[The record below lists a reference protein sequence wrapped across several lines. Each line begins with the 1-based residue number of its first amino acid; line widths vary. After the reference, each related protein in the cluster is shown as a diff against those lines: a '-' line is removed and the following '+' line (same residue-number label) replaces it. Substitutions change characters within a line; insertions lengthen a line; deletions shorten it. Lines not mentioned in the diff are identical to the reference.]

1 MIQHRQS
8 FITLILCTAVLL
20 LSPFLLKKW
29 NNPYN
34 SVIMY
39 DAAGYYIY
47 LPAFFYDDLGKI
59 DIAED
64 IIREYNPF
72 GCDFYATNQQVN
84 ENHIIKYTSGVAI
97 LELPA
102 FAAGHLAAKIWNYP
116 TDGFSKPYQIAV
128 NFWGIVFGI
137 AGLWI
142 TRKNLLRYF
151 SDTAT
156 AFTLLALSLATNL
169 YLYISFGA
177 VVTHTYLFT
186 LYALLISLTIDF
198 YKKPDVAKSIALGLT
213 AGFITLVRPTD
224 IICVLLIFCW
234 NLSNISTF
242 KNRIRFWAIHQK
254 LFILFG
260 ISAFLIGSI
269 QLIYWKIYSGNWI
282 FWSYGAHEFFDFLH
296 PHLING
302 LFSYKKGW
310 LIYTPVMIFSLLGFY
325 PLYRKFGHL
334 FLVVF
339 LFFII
344 NTYIVFSWNE
354 WWYGGSFSQ
363 RAMIQSYAVLAFPM
377 TAFFSSVLTRK
388 TWKYLTILLLAFF
401 IWLNL
406 TMTYQCYSKEGIMEN
421 YMMSKTYFWKIF
433 GKTHISQK
441 DKKYIEL
448 EEEIPQRY
456 TEKMQTIYKDSF
468 DQQRIDSCFSNDVF
482 PDNGVLFINKD
493 CQRTQ
498 EITVPISGHAGYY
511 QAMLRVFAPE
521 MEWDTWKQAQII
533 LTLKQNGIVVKS
545 NYYRIYRII
554 DTGKW
559 EDISIELITPEQTA
573 FNELSI
579 QLWNA
584 DGNKTLYA
592 DNLNI
597 RFAGKE

>member
-1 MIQHRQS
+1 
-8 FITLILCTAVLL
+8 
-20 LSPFLLKKW
+20 
-29 NNPYN
+29 
-34 SVIMY
+34 
-39 DAAGYYIY
+39 
-47 LPAFFYDDLGKI
+47 
-59 DIAED
+59 
-64 IIREYNPF
+64 
-72 GCDFYATNQQVN
+72 
-84 ENHIIKYTSGVAI
+84 
-97 LELPA
+97 
-102 FAAGHLAAKIWNYP
+102 
-116 TDGFSKPYQIAV
+116 
-128 NFWGIVFGI
+128 
-137 AGLWI
+137 
-142 TRKNLLRYF
+142 
-151 SDTAT
+151 
-156 AFTLLALSLATNL
+156 
-169 YLYISFGA
+169 
-177 VVTHTYLFT
+177 
-186 LYALLISLTIDF
+186 
-198 YKKPDVAKSIALGLT
+198 
-213 AGFITLVRPTD
+213 
-224 IICVLLIFCW
+224 
-234 NLSNISTF
+234 
-242 KNRIRFWAIHQK
+242 
-254 LFILFG
+254 
-260 ISAFLIGSI
+260 
-269 QLIYWKIYSGNWI
+269 
-282 FWSYGAHEFFDFLH
+282 
-296 PHLING
+296 
-302 LFSYKKGW
+302 
-310 LIYTPVMIFSLLGFY
+310 
-325 PLYRKFGHL
+325 
-334 FLVVF
+334 
-339 LFFII
+339 
-344 NTYIVFSWNE
+344 
-354 WWYGGSFSQ
+354 
-363 RAMIQSYAVLAFPM
+363 
-377 TAFFSSVLTRK
+377 LTRK

-468 DQQRIDSCFSNDVF
+468 GQQRIDSCFTNDVF

-597 RFAGKE
+597 RFAAKK